1 MLRKNSVEL
10 LWNLR
15 KNSRQDLREK
25 GIFTMEQFLEL
36 SLEEMCKI
44 KGIKKTANRYKAQA
58 EAYVNQCPVQYDEI
72 PPVLRQKGI
81 MFDLETEIH
90 PEAGFYSWCM
100 GWSDCEGNSKIAIVN
115 GQKAQE
121 IHSLDR
127 KTEIYVVASPEAAWW
142 CFYED
147 VAPLEQPIFHWTG
160 YDAGVM
166 RQTAPETVRETL
178 LPRMHD
184 LAGSFI
190 KSVQLPIQSYSIKE
204 VARYFGFDWQEYDNW
219 QQALW
224 DYKSWMRTG
233 DKRYLEKASRY
244 QRDDVLSMLTVWAW
258 IAEQIV

>member
-1 MLRKNSVEL
+1 MKNTSVEL

-15 KNSRQDLREK
+15 KNSREDLRAK
-25 GIFTMEQFLEL
+25 GIRTMEEFASL
-36 SLEEMCKI
+36 SLEEIMKI
-44 KGIKKTANRYKAQA
+44 KGIKSSATRYKAQA
-58 EAYVNQCPVQYDEI
+58 EAYLNQAPVHYGEMS
-72 PPVLRQKGI
+72 PLLRQQGI
-81 MFDLETEIH
+81 MFDLETDIH

-127 KTEIYVVASPEAAWW
+127 KTEIHVVASPEAAWW

-147 VAPLEQPIFHWTG
+147 VCEQDCPIFHWTG
-160 YDAGVM
+160 YDASTM
-166 RQTAPETVRETL
+166 KQTAPERVRETL

-184 LAGSFI
+184 LAASFI

-204 VARYFGFDWQEYDNW
+204 VARYFGFDWQDYDNW

-224 DYKSWMRTG
+224 DYKSWLRTG

-258 IAEQIV
+258 IAEQK